1 MEDKMIEKITILA
14 QLSAIADLQLKL
26 IEDKEKLEGKLE
38 QIEKDERKSN
48 HH

>member
-1 MEDKMIEKITILA
+1 MEDKTIEKITILA

-26 IEDKEKLEGKLE
+26 IEDKKKLQGKLE
-38 QIEKDERKSN
+38 QIEKDERESN

>member
-1 MEDKMIEKITILA
+1 MEDKTIEKITILA
-14 QLSAIADLQLKL
+14 KLSAIADLQLKL
-26 IEDKEKLEGKLE
+26 IEDKEKLQGKLE